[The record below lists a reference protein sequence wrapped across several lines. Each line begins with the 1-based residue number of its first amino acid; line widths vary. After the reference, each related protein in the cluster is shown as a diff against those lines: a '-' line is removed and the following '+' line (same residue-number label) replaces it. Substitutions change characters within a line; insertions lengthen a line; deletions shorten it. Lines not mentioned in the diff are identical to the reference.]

1 MTPHR
6 PKNKMSTD
14 KTKAHVIRLLPTA
27 VLWAWLHAGESHGA
41 PSCCSASFSSL
52 TQTWLNILDQPGPV
66 NNTQVWVVFLIQR
79 IEASGKQT
87 PGWFKFEDISN
98 GNLLKIAVSNILKSI
113 RQKKWISAA
122 FLCPVLSL
130 RYVLLL
136 LKQNSPTLSY
146 AILMTQ
152 PQERHRQTTSDVQQI
167 KNYSYTHKKKKVK
180 EATTEQMGINTE
192 AYILTWLE
200 AVQPLHEHTTSTDW
214 AFHFLL
220 HVPLIREAVL
230 YFLQCDFDLILVPKW
245 LKRD

>member
-41 PSCCSASFSSL
+41 PSCCSASSSFL

-79 IEASGKQT
+79 IEAFGKQT
-87 PGWFKFEDISN
+87 PGWFKFENISN
-98 GNLLKIAVSNILKSI
+98 RNLLKTAVSKILKSI

-122 FLCPVLSL
+122 FLCPALSL
-130 RYVLLL
+130 GYVLLL
-136 LKQNSPTLSY
+136 LKSNSPTLSY

-167 KNYSYTHKKKKVK
+167 KNYSYTKEKKKSK
-180 EATTEQMGINTE
+180 
-192 AYILTWLE
+192 
-200 AVQPLHEHTTSTDW
+200 
-214 AFHFLL
+214 
-220 HVPLIREAVL
+220 
-230 YFLQCDFDLILVPKW
+230 
-245 LKRD
+245 KRPQSRWG

>member
-14 KTKAHVIRLLPTA
+14 KTKAPVIRLLPTA
-27 VLWAWLHAGESHGA
+27 VLWAWLHA
-41 PSCCSASFSSL
+41 PSCCSASSSSL
-52 TQTWLNILDQPGPV
+52 TQTWSNILDQPGPV

-87 PGWFKFEDISN
+87 PGWFKFENISN
-98 GNLLKIAVSNILKSI
+98 RNLLKTAFSNILKSI

-167 KNYSYTHKKKKVK
+167 KNYSYTKKKKSQRGDHRADGDKHWGVYPDMVGSGSASAWAHNK
-180 EATTEQMGINTE
+180 H
-192 AYILTWLE
+192 WLGLSLS
-200 AVQPLHEHTTSTDW
+200 PPHSSDPRSCSLFSSM
-214 AFHFLL
+214 
-220 HVPLIREAVL
+220 
-230 YFLQCDFDLILVPKW
+230 W
-245 LKRD
+245 LWSHLGSQNG